1 MSMKF
6 MVSAGFRGS
15 SEERRALIPQEQAHI
30 KALMER
36 GIVEALYISADQPHV
51 WIVMQ
56 GESEELVL
64 QELQSLPLYPYMQ
77 PEITLLV

>member
-1 MSMKF
+1 MKI
-6 MVSAGFRGS
+6 MVSTGFQGS
-15 SEERRALIPQEQAHI
+15 SAEIQALIPQEQAHI

-36 GIVEALYISADQPHV
+36 EIVEALYISADRSHV

-56 GESEELVL
+56 GESEEQVR
-64 QELQSLPLYPYMQ
+64 QALQSLPLYPYMQ

>member
-1 MSMKF
+1 MKI
-6 MVSAGFRGS
+6 MVSTGFQGS
-15 SEERRALIPQEQAHI
+15 SGEIQALIPQEQAHI
-30 KALMER
+30 KALMEG
-36 GIVEALYISADQPHV
+36 GIVEALYISADRSHV

-64 QELQSLPLYPYMQ
+64 QALQSLPLYPYMQ

>member
-1 MSMKF
+1 MKI
-6 MVSAGFRGS
+6 MVSTGFQGS
-15 SEERRALIPQEQAHI
+15 SGEIQALIPQEQAHI

-36 GIVEALYISADQPHV
+36 GIVEALYISADRSHV

-56 GESEELVL
+56 GESEEQVR
-64 QELQSLPLYPYMQ
+64 QALQSLPLYPYMQ